1 LVPVTGTMKKSAD
14 GEICDKD
21 WTVRVFDGLELDLE
35 EPDTYIPLMGFITYV
50 LLCGFVSGMQD
61 QFNPDVLSATVTY
74 AVIVLTLEVT
84 AAKAVLYMAGAVN
97 APVIDLAALLGYK
110 FAHLSLQLI
119 VGIILGV
126 GWKPSGFL
134 FQLLSLGFMV
144 SCGASLWQALLRL
157 TRMHPAKGN
166 DIAIEMHKVV
176 SKVLPASQLVLC
188 WLLMPAWPQRI
199 EAVAPDTIAAV
210 ASEMISAATNVS
222 AP

>member
-1 LVPVTGTMKKSAD
+1 
-14 GEICDKD
+14 
-21 WTVRVFDGLELDLE
+21 
-35 EPDTYIPLMGFITYV
+35 MG
-50 LLCGFVSGMQD
+50 
-61 QFNPDVLSATVTY
+61 
-74 AVIVLTLEVT
+74 IVLTLEVT

-126 GWKPSGFL
+126 GWKPSGFP

-188 WLLMPAWPQRI
+188 WLLMPAWLQRI

-222 AP
+222 APRVATLPRDRTAACAGVPPDLA